1 MFTKLL
7 LDSDFDAILNL
18 INDAAAA
25 VACENKLFSNGW
37 KETCL
42 TFAELKEDDVQF
54 YGLKE
59 DGFLVAVIGIKTVN
73 EVTLI
78 RHMYVS
84 ANYQRKGYGGQLLR
98 YLLSSVVGSSST
110 VLVCVWTAAFW
121 FVNFYVKHGFEEVL
135 SEEKNRLIYAYWKIL
150 FGSQVEFLTVLKV
163 QNSVFKT
170 VTLKIDAANPDVEN
184 VRVAAKVIQNGGLV
198 AFPTET
204 VYGLG
209 VDALN
214 SEAVLALFK
223 TKNRPLDNPPILHI
237 SDVSQVYKLAKEVPK
252 TAEVLMKHFWPGP
265 LTLILKCSEA
275 IPKETTAGLSTVA
288 VRMPNNTIAL
298 SLIKQ
303 SNTPIAAPS
312 ANLSGKPSPTTAQHV
327 YDDLNGKID
336 VILDGGQTSIG
347 VESTVLDLSVNP
359 PVLLRPGGTPLE
371 AIQTVLPDVVL
382 HPFVSSEHEV
392 TVKYARSPGMMHK
405 HYAPNAEV
413 FLVDGSI
420 PSMIAKIN
428 VLSEQYHRCEGKK
441 VGILATDETKKEYS
455 AYIVKSM
462 GSRSNLDIIAS
473 NLFKVLREFDN
484 TSVDVILAES
494 VPLYGMGLA
503 VMNRLRK
510 ASGYHIIKT

>member
-110 VLVCVWTAAFW
+110 VLVCVWTAAYW

-135 SEEKNRLIYAYWKIL
+135 SEEKNRLICAYWKIL

-265 LTLILKCSEA
+265 
-275 IPKETTAGLSTVA
+275 
-288 VRMPNNTIAL
+288 
-298 SLIKQ
+298 
-303 SNTPIAAPS
+303 
-312 ANLSGKPSPTTAQHV
+312 
-327 YDDLNGKID
+327 
-336 VILDGGQTSIG
+336 
-347 VESTVLDLSVNP
+347 
-359 PVLLRPGGTPLE
+359 
-371 AIQTVLPDVVL
+371 
-382 HPFVSSEHEV
+382 
-392 TVKYARSPGMMHK
+392 
-405 HYAPNAEV
+405 
-413 FLVDGSI
+413 
-420 PSMIAKIN
+420 
-428 VLSEQYHRCEGKK
+428 
-441 VGILATDETKKEYS
+441 
-455 AYIVKSM
+455 
-462 GSRSNLDIIAS
+462 
-473 NLFKVLREFDN
+473 
-484 TSVDVILAES
+484 
-494 VPLYGMGLA
+494 
-503 VMNRLRK
+503 
-510 ASGYHIIKT
+510 

>member
-84 ANYQRKGYGGQLLR
+84 ANYQRKGYGEQLLK
-98 YLLSSVVGSSST
+98 YLIASIESST
-110 VLVCVWTAAFW
+110 VFVCVWTAAFW
-121 FVNFYVKHGFEEVL
+121 TVNFYTKHGFKEVL
-135 SEEKNRLIYAYWKIL
+135 SDEKNWLICIYWKNMSIPQIEL
-150 FGSQVEFLTVLKV
+150 STVLKLQKQV
-163 QNSVFKT
+163 LKT
-170 VTLKIDAANPDVEN
+170 VVLKVDTTNPDAEKIQ
-184 VRVAAKVIQNGGLV
+184 VAAKTIQSGGLV

-214 SEAVLALFK
+214 NNAVLALFK

-265 LTLILKCSEA
+265 LTLILKRSEA

-288 VRMPNNTIAL
+288 VRMPNNTVAL
-298 SLIKQ
+298 ALIKQ

-428 VLSEQYHRCEGKK
+428 FLSEQYHRCEGKK
-441 VGILATDETKKEYS
+441 VGILATDETKKEYP